1 LKAVSEAL
9 KQHLASETTTLAT
22 CWLATLQNGTVYGFT
37 SHSSDIVFGGRTYAA
52 ATGITPS
59 AIASNADLA
68 VDNLDVDGMLD
79 ASVITEA
86 DIAAGLW
93 DYAAIEIF
101 MINWSDLSMGQIK
114 MRSGR
119 LGEVKTGR
127 VAYTAELRGLA
138 QNLQQVVGELYSP
151 TCRASLGDARC
162 KVSLAAYTH
171 SGTVAS
177 VQSQES
183 FSSAL
188 TLPDDYCTNGR
199 VTFLSGQNSG
209 LAMEVIAYSRGVFTL
224 ALPMPYTIAVG
235 DTFTA
240 VAGCQKQFLRDCVGK
255 FANAINFRGEPY
267 LPGNDVMTAS
277 GYNNTAPS
285 EEPQT

>member
-1 LKAVSEAL
+1 MKAVSVAL
-9 KQHLASETTTLAT
+9 KAHLEGETTTLAT

-37 SHSSDIVFGGRTYAA
+37 SHSSDIVFDGRTYAA

-101 MINWSDLSMGQIK
+101 MVNWADLSMGQIK

-127 VAYTAELRGLA
+127 VAYTAELRGLS

-151 TCRASLGDARC
+151 TCRAALGDARC
-162 KVSLAAYTH
+162 KVALGAYTQ
-171 SGTVAS
+171 SGAVAS
-177 VQSQES
+177 VLSQEGFLS
-183 FSSAL
+183 TL
-188 TLPDDYCTNGR
+188 TQPADYYTGGR
-199 VTFLSGQNSG
+199 VTFTSGQNSG
-209 LAMEVIAYSRGVFTL
+209 LGMEVIAYSRDIFTL
-224 ALPMPYTIAVG
+224 ALPMPYPIAVG
-235 DTFTA
+235 DSFTA

-255 FANAINFRGEPY
+255 FSNAINFRGEPY
-267 LPGNDVMTAS
+267 LPGNDVITAG
-277 GYNNTAPS
+277 GYNNATPS